1 MPISKTQILEFLKK
15 STYRPVKINELARE
29 MKISQADYHSF
40 RRQVKDLIS
49 EGHLIKLKK
58 NRLGLPDKLS
68 LKIGKLAMN
77 KAGFGFV
84 VPDDGSAD
92 IYIHSENMGTALN
105 GDKVKVRVFSK
116 GNGKSPQGTIIE
128 VLGRSKSTIIGTLK
142 KTKYFS
148 FVEPDD
154 PKITRDIYIPPESF
168 NSAQVG
174 QKVVVEIESWSD
186 PHLSPEGKI
195 VEVIGFPEEKGID
208 ILTIIKEF
216 QLPLDFQP
224 QVTRELEKIE
234 PAITHS
240 EIGNRKDFRKLN
252 CFTIDPV
259 NAKDH
264 DDAVSIQ
271 KLKNGNWLLGVHI
284 ADVSFYVKE
293 NSALDKEALARGTSV
308 YLVDRV
314 IPMLPE
320 KLSNEICSL
329 KPKQERLTYSC
340 LMELDENCQVV
351 DYQIVE
357 SVIESKAK
365 LTYEEVQAFFDSGK
379 STLQLRGLEED
390 LAKMLE
396 LSQKLLKKREAQGSL
411 DFDLPEALVILDS
424 FGNILDINQAARL
437 DSHRLI
443 EEFMLLAN
451 KTVALHVTRLAM
463 PFLYR
468 VHAKPDPEKLK
479 AFSELVGQLGYKTSL
494 GEKVTPRLLQRFLK
508 QVEGK
513 PEEPLINELLLRSL
527 KKAVY
532 QPENVGHFGL
542 AFTHYTH
549 FTSPIRR
556 YPDLIVHRLLKEL
569 KKGQYTPERYHFL
582 MIRLPRI
589 GEIASERE
597 KIAEEAERATIK
609 LKQVQFMQDKLGE
622 VFEGVISG
630 VVPYGFFVRLQK
642 LMVEGLVR
650 LSSIDDDYYIYDES
664 GYRVIGKHT
673 KQVYRLGD
681 KVSVKVIRVDKEQHQ
696 LDFVLADNFKK
707 RKK

>member
-1 MPISKTQILEFLKK
+1 MSISKAQILEFLKK
-15 STYRPVKINELARE
+15 STYRPFKLKELARE
-29 MKISQADYHSF
+29 MKVPQVEYRSF
-40 RRQVKDLIS
+40 RGLVKELIQ

-68 LKIGKLAMN
+68 LKVGKLSTT
-77 KAGFGFV
+77 KAGYGFV
-84 VPDDGSAD
+84 VPDDGSPD

-116 GNGKSPQGTIIE
+116 RNGKSPQGTIIE
-128 VLGRSKSTIIGTLK
+128 VLTRSNPTIIGTLK
-142 KTKYFS
+142 KTKYFG

-154 PKITRDIYIPPESF
+154 PKITRDIYIPPEYF

-174 QKVVVEIESWSD
+174 QKVVVQIDNWLD

-195 VEVIGFPEEKGID
+195 IEVLGFPEEKGID

-216 QLPLDFQP
+216 QLPLDFTP
-224 QVTRELEKIE
+224 AVLREVEKIE
-234 PAITHS
+234 PGITPA
-240 EIGNRKDFRKLN
+240 EIRNRKDFRSWN
-252 CFTIDPV
+252 CFTIDPI

-264 DDAVSIQ
+264 DDAVSLQ

-329 KPKQERLTYSC
+329 KARKERLTYSC

-351 DYQIVE
+351 DYQIQE
-357 SVIESKAK
+357 SVIESKTK
-365 LTYEEVQAFFDSGK
+365 LTYEEVQAFFDTGK
-379 STLQLRGLEED
+379 STPQLKGLEED
-390 LAKMLE
+390 LVKMLE
-396 LSQKLLKKREAQGSL
+396 LSQKLLKKREALGSL

-424 FGNILDINQAARL
+424 FGNILDIYQAPRL

-443 EEFMLLAN
+443 EEFMLMAN

-479 AFSELVGQLGYKTSL
+479 AFSELVSQLGYKTSL

-569 KKGQYTPERYHFL
+569 KKGQYTPERYHSL
-582 MIRLPRI
+582 MKRLPRI

-597 KIAEEAERATIK
+597 KIAEEAERSTIK
-609 LKQVQFMQDKLGE
+609 LKQVQYMQDKLGE

-642 LMVEGLVR
+642 LLVEGLVR

-673 KQVYRLGD
+673 KKVYRLGD
-681 KVSVKVIRVDKEQHQ
+681 KVTVKVIRVDKEQHQ
-696 LDFVLADNFKK
+696 LDFVLANNFKK

>member
-1 MPISKTQILEFLKK
+1 MPISKNQILEFLKK
-15 STYRPVKINELARE
+15 SIYRPVKIKELVRE
-29 MKISQADYHSF
+29 MKISPAEYHSF

-68 LKIGKLAMN
+68 LKIGKLAAT
-77 KAGFGFV
+77 KGGFGFV
-84 VPDDGSAD
+84 IPDDGSGD
-92 IYIHSENMGTALN
+92 IYIHSENMGTAMN
-105 GDKVKVRVFSK
+105 GDKVKVRVLSRR
-116 GNGKSPQGTIIE
+116 NGKSPQGTIIE
-128 VLGRSKSTIIGTLK
+128 VLERAKSIIIGTLK
-142 KTKYFS
+142 KTKYFG

-195 VEVIGFPEEKGID
+195 IEVIGFPEEKGID

-216 QLPLDFQP
+216 QLPLDFP
-224 QVTRELEKIE
+224 PAVTREVEKVE
-234 PAITHS
+234 PAITPV
-240 EIGNRKDFRKLN
+240 EIENRKDFRKMN
-252 CFTIDPV
+252 CFTIDPI

-271 KLKNGNWLLGVHI
+271 KLKNGNLLLGVHI

-329 KPKQERLTYSC
+329 KPEQERLTYSC

-351 DYQIVE
+351 NYQIQE

-379 STLQLRGLEED
+379 STTQLRGLEED

-411 DFDLPEALVILDS
+411 DFDLPEALVILDAS
-424 FGNILDINQAARL
+424 GNILDINQAARL

-479 AFSELVGQLGYKTSL
+479 AFSELVSQLGYKTSL

-508 QVEGK
+508 QVEDK

-532 QPENVGHFGL
+532 QPENIGHFGL
-542 AFTHYTH
+542 AFSHYTH

-582 MIRLPRI
+582 MKRLPRI
-589 GEIASERE
+589 GEIASDRE

-609 LKQVQFMQDKLGE
+609 LKQVQYMQDKLGE

-664 GYRVIGKHT
+664 GYRVVGKHT